1 MSGYGE
7 SAFLNDELDLE
18 IDDSGDIKTTNQTR
32 NASEELEKDLAYM
45 TIAALTKE
53 TGEPI
58 NPVTEARLEKVVR
71 DVIESDARVEQVTN
85 IRITE
90 SIRELDIGTSKDEYS
105 IEITLTDRISSTE
118 EIDVQI

>member
-7 SAFLNDELDLE
+7 SAVLNDELDLE
-18 IDDSGDIKTTNQTR
+18 IDDSGDIKTTNQTQ

-90 SIRELDIGTSKDEYS
+90 SISELDIGTNKDEYS

>member
-7 SAFLNDELDLE
+7 SAFLNAELDLE

-90 SIRELDIGTSKDEYS
+90 SIRELDIGTNKDEYS

>member
-90 SIRELDIGTSKDEYS
+90 SISELDIGTNKDEYS

>member
-32 NASEELEKDLAYM
+32 NPSEELEKDLAYM

-90 SIRELDIGTSKDEYS
+90 SINELDIGSNKDEYS

>member
-32 NASEELEKDLAYM
+32 NVSEELEKDLAYM

-90 SIRELDIGTSKDEYS
+90 SISELDIGTNKDEYS
-105 IEITLTDRISSTE
+105 IIVTLTDRISSTE

>member
-90 SIRELDIGTSKDEYS
+90 SISELDIGTNKDEYN

>member
-7 SAFLNDELDLE
+7 SAFLNAELDLE

-90 SIRELDIGTSKDEYS
+90 SISELDIGTNKDEYS

>member
-7 SAFLNDELDLE
+7 SAFLNAELDLE
-18 IDDSGDIKTTNQTR
+18 IDDSGDIKTTNQTQ

-90 SIRELDIGTSKDEYS
+90 SISELDIGTNKDEYS

>member
-7 SAFLNDELDLE
+7 SALLNDELDLE

-32 NASEELEKDLAYM
+32 NASEELEKDLSYM

-90 SIRELDIGTSKDEYS
+90 SISELDIGTNKDEYN
-105 IEITLTDRISSTE
+105 IEITLTDRISSSE
-118 EIDVQI
+118 EINVQI

>member
-32 NASEELEKDLAYM
+32 NASEELEKDLSYM

-90 SIRELDIGTSKDEYS
+90 SISELDIGTNKDEYN
-105 IEITLTDRISSTE
+105 IEITLTDRISSSE
-118 EIDVQI
+118 EINVQI